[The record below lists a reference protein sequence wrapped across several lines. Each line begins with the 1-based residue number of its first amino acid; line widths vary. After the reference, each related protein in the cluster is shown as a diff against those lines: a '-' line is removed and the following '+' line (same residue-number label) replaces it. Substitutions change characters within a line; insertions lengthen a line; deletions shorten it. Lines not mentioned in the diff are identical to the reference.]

1 MDEAARREGLS
12 AQGLPENGR
21 FVRVPARENGR
32 FCAPFGRVRRPL
44 PGRRKHH
51 GLAGQRRFL
60 PRGKKSFQIRLTSP
74 MKHAINFIESL
85 RAARSR
91 MEGKAMVFER
101 IREIMCEQLD
111 LEEDSVTMESD
122 IMEDFEADSLDLVDL
137 VMSLEDEFNME
148 VPDDQIEN
156 FRTVGD
162 VVRYIEEN
170 S

>member
-1 MDEAARREGLS
+1 
-12 AQGLPENGR
+12 
-21 FVRVPARENGR
+21 
-32 FCAPFGRVRRPL
+32 
-44 PGRRKHH
+44 
-51 GLAGQRRFL
+51 
-60 PRGKKSFQIRLTSP
+60 
-74 MKHAINFIESL
+74 
-85 RAARSR
+85 
-91 MEGKAMVFER
+91 MVFER

-111 LEEDSVTMESD
+111 LEEDSVTMASD

>member
-1 MDEAARREGLS
+1 M
-12 AQGLPENGR
+12 
-21 FVRVPARENGR
+21 
-32 FCAPFGRVRRPL
+32 
-44 PGRRKHH
+44 
-51 GLAGQRRFL
+51 
-60 PRGKKSFQIRLTSP
+60 I
-74 MKHAINFIESL
+74 
-85 RAARSR
+85 
-91 MEGKAMVFER
+91 FER
-101 IREIMCEQLD
+101 IREIICEQLD
-111 LEEDSVTMESD
+111 LEEDNVTLDSN

>member
-1 MDEAARREGLS
+1 
-12 AQGLPENGR
+12 
-21 FVRVPARENGR
+21 
-32 FCAPFGRVRRPL
+32 
-44 PGRRKHH
+44 
-51 GLAGQRRFL
+51 
-60 PRGKKSFQIRLTSP
+60 
-74 MKHAINFIESL
+74 
-85 RAARSR
+85 
-91 MEGKAMVFER
+91 MVFER
-101 IREIMCEQLD
+101 IREIICEQLD
-111 LEEDSVTMESD
+111 LEEDSVTMDSN